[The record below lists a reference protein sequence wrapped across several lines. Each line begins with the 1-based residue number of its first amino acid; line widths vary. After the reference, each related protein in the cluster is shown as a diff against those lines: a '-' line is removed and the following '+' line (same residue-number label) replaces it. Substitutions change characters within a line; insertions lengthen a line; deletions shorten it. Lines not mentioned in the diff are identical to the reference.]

1 MKICLATDTFLPEVN
16 GVTTVLATMRDGLR
30 ERGHEVLVLAPAYG
44 QSTSDESGILR
55 RRLEHEGLGPVLSGH
70 EGRQGRPEV
79 IDGIDLGG
87 VDDDR
92 RPLRGRRWLVVDLA
106 EGVARGAGP
115 GVTTTGPAAVVADR
129 HDDEHEQGDG
139 NDADAD
145 GEVSQPLRSHD
156 GNAIAP
162 LLRGTYP
169 RTMSD
174 ANDQIP
180 SGEIVPDDKD
190 WTWTL
195 TRPCPECG
203 FEASAVGPELV
214 PGSIAVLTRPWAKV
228 LARADVRD
236 RPAPGVWSALEY
248 ACHVRDV
255 CALFAERTRLMLTEQ
270 SPRFAN
276 WDQDATAIEKSYR
289 RADPD
294 VVAGELAAAAQAY
307 VESYA
312 GVSGEQ
318 WDRPGVRSNGS
329 EFTVLTLGQYG
340 LHDLAHH
347 LWDVRAAH

>member
-1 MKICLATDTFLPEVN
+1 
-16 GVTTVLATMRDGLR
+16 
-30 ERGHEVLVLAPAYG
+30 
-44 QSTSDESGILR
+44 
-55 RRLEHEGLGPVLSGH
+55 
-70 EGRQGRPEV
+70 
-79 IDGIDLGG
+79 
-87 VDDDR
+87 
-92 RPLRGRRWLVVDLA
+92 
-106 EGVARGAGP
+106 
-115 GVTTTGPAAVVADR
+115 
-129 HDDEHEQGDG
+129 
-139 NDADAD
+139 
-145 GEVSQPLRSHD
+145 
-156 GNAIAP
+156 
-162 LLRGTYP
+162 
-169 RTMSD
+169 MSD
-174 ANDQIP
+174 
-180 SGEIVPDDKD
+180 IVPDDKD